1 MCFKTHHWKCLQ
13 VSSRPYSVCSRVT
26 SRLNYV
32 NALLYSLSLSFLC
45 RLQRIKNT
53 AARFITWTKKYDNK
67 IPVFNSLQWLSGKF
81 RIQFKLLATVFEAL
95 HGMLPS
101 YIHNLTKQYE
111 DRRFDVDAA
120 ALWNGSP
127 ANSKHENICA
137 IFVVDLHHVF

>member
-1 MCFKTHHWKCLQ
+1 MLLYFKTHHWKCLQ
-13 VSSRPYSVCSRVT
+13 VSSRSYSVCSRVT

-32 NALLYSLSLSFLC
+32 NALLFNWAWVLLC

-53 AARFITWTKKYDNK
+53 AARFITWTNKYDNK
-67 IPVFNSLQWLSGKF
+67 NYVFNSLQWLSVKF
-81 RIQFKLLATVFEAL
+81 QIQFKLHATVFEAL

-111 DRRFDVDAA
+111 NRRFDVDAA

-127 ANSKHENICA
+127 TN
-137 IFVVDLHHVF
+137 